1 LESISHTYQ
10 AHVTNLDATLGIIA
24 QVGVVYNVLE
34 RSDQKELLR
43 QMIERVVVNSD
54 GKAAL
59 ELRAPFT
66 YLKDISDQMRRV
78 GTVSGVKIV
87 EKQKPAKFPLLV
99 FAGLTVRIGSCCTEG
114 EGLEPSTLGSK
125 GPCSAIKLPLKA

>member
-1 LESISHTYQ
+1 
-10 AHVTNLDATLGIIA
+10 
-24 QVGVVYNVLE
+24 VYNVLE

-78 GTVSGVKIV
+78 GTVSGVKNSGKTKTSQV
-87 EKQKPAKFPLLV
+87 SSAGFRRSNCSDWVLLY
-99 FAGLTVRIGSCCTEG
+99 
-114 EGLEPSTLGSK
+114 
-125 GPCSAIKLPLKA
+125 